1 MCRAVPRAIVG
12 EAVRGRGWAVVG
24 VAVCA
29 GVDGVAIGGEVGVV
43 VPMGM
48 VAVGMAGVV
57 FVVVFVVVGVVVGV
71 VRDVGVVVV
80 TAERK
85 DRSSSSSGGPFARD
99 VLFFSSSQWF
109 AMGVV
114 SRSKEEAS
122 KKGWLQLCVLTGWGY
137 RPRPHARTFGTVCGT
152 GGAAATAGG
161 GRRPAG
167 AGGQIGGGACVAGG
181 VAERSSAAVGTW
193 WHVGRFHG
201 ARPSAVGSPRWWA
214 RRAGI

>member
-29 GVDGVAIGGEVGVV
+29 GVDGVGIGGEVGVV

-85 DRSSSSSGGPFARD
+85 EPYRQECPDKFPPHRKPQNTVKHKLALCWPRSCPYVWPILLRWPYVGLSWPYLAPVVDPSIACPYVSPSWLLWFGPM
-99 VLFFSSSQWF
+99 LP
-109 AMGVV
+109 
-114 SRSKEEAS
+114 
-122 KKGWLQLCVLTGWGY
+122 Y
-137 RPRPHARTFGTVCGT
+137 
-152 GGAAATAGG
+152 
-161 GRRPAG
+161 
-167 AGGQIGGGACVAGG
+167 
-181 VAERSSAAVGTW
+181 
-193 WHVGRFHG
+193 VGR
-201 ARPSAVGSPRWWA
+201 SPA
-214 RRAGI
+214 PMFDLFCYVDPILA

>member
-1 MCRAVPRAIVG
+1 MLHEKTECKNRY
-12 EAVRGRGWAVVG
+12 
-24 VAVCA
+24 CQA
-29 GVDGVAIGGEVGVV
+29 GVWLEA
-43 VPMGM
+43 
-48 VAVGMAGVV
+48 AA
-57 FVVVFVVVGVVVGV
+57 
-71 VRDVGVVVV
+71 
-80 TAERK
+80 AERRETSGPAAPPPSVAERFLVGIMASAGGREVK
-85 DRSSSSSGGPFARD
+85 TKGSETHESRLDRSSSGGPFAKD

-122 KKGWLQLCVLTGWGY
+122 RKGWLQVCVLTGWGY

-152 GGAAATAGG
+152 GGVAATAGG

-167 AGGQIGGGACVAGG
+167 AGGQMGGGACVAGG